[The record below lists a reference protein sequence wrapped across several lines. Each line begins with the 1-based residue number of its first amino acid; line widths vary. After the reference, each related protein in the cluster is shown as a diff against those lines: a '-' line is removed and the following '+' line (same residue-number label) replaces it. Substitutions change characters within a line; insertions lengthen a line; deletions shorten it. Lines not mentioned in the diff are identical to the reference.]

1 MTPTRIGVIAHGA
14 AIGLLAVAVV
24 VLLRAGQETPDVD
37 GGGIGFFTS
46 LIVVGLIAPGVIALV
61 QWARRSPRGATRLL
75 LFDLVTGG
83 VAVLLT
89 ASWVAAATDPATSS
103 TATIAT
109 LVWAVAVM
117 AAVAVGVIS
126 IQRRSVTTA

>member
-83 VAVLLT
+83 VAVLLI